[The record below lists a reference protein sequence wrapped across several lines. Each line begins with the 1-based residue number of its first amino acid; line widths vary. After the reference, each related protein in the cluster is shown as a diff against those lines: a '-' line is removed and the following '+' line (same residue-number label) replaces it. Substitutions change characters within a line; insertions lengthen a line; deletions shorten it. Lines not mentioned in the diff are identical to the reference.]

1 MMMIM
6 CQTSELWPASTL
18 MWPCPRLQI
27 SLPSI
32 SVKLKIIIRILAAS
46 LRLWVASYATILCED
61 SLPACIMSHTGPQY
75 QTNPNKLLLNAK
87 GLIMCWNFI
96 FHGLKSVWKLTTQTK
111 ALCLQMIFSAA
122 RIHKCCSNV
131 ITCWGNSWQKVC
143 VRTILT
149 VFRSHKNEDQFTG
162 YLLVFEQGNI
172 AKVINASAS
181 VKTVFLHLG
190 KSLLMQLGV
199 ILIINYLGECTVV
212 FNMTHHQP
220 PPSNISRQTP
230 PEQRG
235 CSNSSDWDQDY
246 DWTNM

>member
-1 MMMIM
+1 
-6 CQTSELWPASTL
+6 
-18 MWPCPRLQI
+18 
-27 SLPSI
+27 
-32 SVKLKIIIRILAAS
+32 
-46 LRLWVASYATILCED
+46 
-61 SLPACIMSHTGPQY
+61 MSHTGPQY

-96 FHGLKSVWKLTTQTK
+96 FNGLKSVWKLTTQTK

-122 RIHKCCSNV
+122 RIIQCFSNI

-149 VFRSHKNEDQFTG
+149 VFRSHKNQDQFTG
-162 YLLVFEQGNI
+162 YLLVFEQGNM

-212 FNMTHHQP
+212 FNITHRITSPHPQIYPVRLLLSSVVAATTQIETKIMTGPICNCQADCL
-220 PPSNISRQTP
+220 QTRVQQ
-230 PEQRG
+230 QRKG
-235 CSNSSDWDQDY
+235 
-246 DWTNM
+246 